1 MPFAIGAGERVGSIG
16 KWLVTGFLG
25 LTISAHTLLAG
36 DQQRV
41 RRGLVI
47 AQQACSPC
55 HAIGRS
61 DASPTR
67 INVNTA
73 LRDLHRRY
81 PIAMLVTAAR
91 TGVIAGH
98 DEMPEFRL
106 SPSAARDLLVYIDSL
121 SPDDAPK
128 YTRGRP

>member
-1 MPFAIGAGERVGSIG
+1 MPFAIGTGQHVIRTGM
-16 KWLVTGFLG
+16 WLVLG
-25 LTISAHTLLAG
+25 LFGSAILAHAVLADDG
-36 DQQRV
+36 PSV
-41 RRGLVI
+41 RRGHAI

-67 INVNTA
+67 ININTA

-81 PIAMLVTAAR
+81 PIAMLTTAAR

-98 DEMPEFRL
+98 DEMPAFRL
-106 SPSAARDLLVYIDSL
+106 SPSAARDLLAYIDSL
-121 SPDDAPK
+121 SPDAAPK
-128 YTRGRP
+128 YVRGRK